1 MEEKCVLKR
10 KRSIGK
16 AILSLCL
23 AIMLVLQT
31 VAFSG
36 TGYADGALS
45 DSGAEAV
52 IEADSPSVDEPP
64 PVTKAVY
71 DVPNNYIVMAG
82 APSDKT
88 AVFINANSNFPLK
101 VTQGNAVIDPNGIIQ
116 GRQQF
121 TLKSEGLKVPV
132 NGDDANPTNANP
144 DLYIQK
150 GDWIELKK
158 KTTSR
163 KWCCRQLLKP

>member
-1 MEEKCVLKR
+1 MSVSGSMILLSLKIAVVSGMEEKCVLKR

-71 DVPNNYIVMAG
+71 
-82 APSDKT
+82 
-88 AVFINANSNFPLK
+88 
-101 VTQGNAVIDPNGIIQ
+101 
-116 GRQQF
+116 
-121 TLKSEGLKVPV
+121 
-132 NGDDANPTNANP
+132 
-144 DLYIQK
+144 
-150 GDWIELKK
+150 
-158 KTTSR
+158 
-163 KWCCRQLLKP
+163 